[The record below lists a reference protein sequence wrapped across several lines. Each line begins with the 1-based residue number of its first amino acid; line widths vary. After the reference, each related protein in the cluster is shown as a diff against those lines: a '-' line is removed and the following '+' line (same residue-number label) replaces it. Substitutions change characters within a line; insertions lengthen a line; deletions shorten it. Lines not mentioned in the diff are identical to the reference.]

1 MRSQWVYLT
10 LATVSLILG
19 QTAAAVAQVP
29 TPANYNSERAQR
41 HFAASRYS
49 CRTLFTSVPGSGSV
63 TYSPLLYQS
72 QFVEP
77 GYSRQRLSPYGYERF
92 DAIPGLG
99 GTTITPF
106 GANGYYVPGFGYGYY
121 APNRG
126 QAMERY
132 YR

>member
-1 MRSQWVYLT
+1 MRSRWVYGAM
-10 LATVSLILG
+10 ATISLMLVE
-19 QTAAAVAQVP
+19 TASSVAQVP
-29 TPANYNSERAQR
+29 TPTNYNSERAQR

-49 CRTLFTSVPGSGSV
+49 YRTLYSTVPGSGSV
-63 TYSPLLYQS
+63 TYSPFLNQS

-77 GYSRQRLSPYGYERF
+77 GYNRQRITPFGYERF

-106 GANGYYVPGFGYGYY
+106 GVNGYYVPGFGYGYY

-126 QAMERY
+126 QATERY